1 MPSTDAS
8 PTAAPRTS
16 PRARILTGSFLV
28 TAVLAAATL
37 VLPTGFAVRGPGPT
51 EDTLGSQNDVPLV
64 EIRDAETFPAS
75 GELRLTTVSVGG
87 GPVSDVFAADVLWA
101 WISPQRSAMP
111 VEAVFAPDVTR
122 EQQQQQSQ
130 AQMLTSQQAAT
141 AAALTELGIDV
152 PARLTVAGIP
162 DGSGATG
169 VVLEGDVLRTINGAP
184 ITSHAALLEQ
194 LAAVSPGDD
203 VALAVDRDGTLTDLT
218 LTTGE
223 GTTADGRTRAA
234 LGVLVS
240 SEFEFPVDVEIRI
253 EDIGGPSAGMMF
265 ALAIIDRL
273 TPEDELGGQVVA
285 GTGTIDI
292 DGAVGPI
299 GGIEQKMHGAL
310 RDGASWFLAPERN
323 CGEVAGVVPDGLR
336 VVKVSNL
343 HEAREAITAIGAGT
357 ADHLPT
363 C

>member
-1 MPSTDAS
+1 MTFDDG
-8 PTAAPRTS
+8 APARTS
-16 PRARILTGSFLV
+16 PRARILTGSFLA

-37 VLPTGFAVRGPGPT
+37 VMPTGFAVRGPGPT
-51 EDTLGSQNDVPLV
+51 EDTLGAQNDVPLV

-75 GELRLTTVSVGG
+75 GQLRLTTVSVGG

-101 WISPQRSAMP
+101 WASPQRSAMP
-111 VEAVFAPDVTR
+111 VEAVFARGVTQ

-141 AAALTELGIDV
+141 AAALTELGMDV
-152 PARLTVAGIP
+152 PAKLTVAGIP

-169 VVLEGDVLRTINGAP
+169 VVEEGDVLLTINEKP
-184 ITSHAALLEQ
+184 ITSHATLLEQ
-194 LAAVSPGDD
+194 LAAVTPGDD
-203 VALAVDRDGTLTDLT
+203 VVLRVQRDGTEKDLT

-223 GTTADGRTRAA
+223 GTTADGRPRAA

-240 SEFEFPVDVEIRI
+240 SEFQFPVDVEIRI

-273 TPEDELGGQVVA
+273 TPEDELDGEVVA

-292 DGAVGPI
+292 DGTVGPI

-310 RDGASWFLAPERN
+310 RDGASWFLAPATN
-323 CGEVAGVVPDGLR
+323 CGEVAGVVPDGLH
-336 VVKVSNL
+336 VVKVNSL
-343 HEAREAITAIGAGT
+343 HEAREAITAIGQGDGAS
-357 ADHLPT
+357 LPT

>member
-1 MPSTDAS
+1 MTSTA
-8 PTAAPRTS
+8 
-16 PRARILTGSFLV
+16 PRARILSGSFLA

-51 EDTLGSQNDVPLV
+51 EDTLGAQNDVPLV
-64 EIRDAETFPAS
+64 EIRGAETFPAS

-101 WISPQRSAMP
+101 WLSPERSAMP
-111 VEAVFAPDVTR
+111 VEAVFARGVTQ

-141 AAALTELGIDV
+141 AAALTELGIEV

-162 DGSGATG
+162 EGSGATG
-169 VVLEGDVLRTINGAP
+169 VVEEGDMLHTINGAA

-194 LAAVSPGDD
+194 LTAVTPGDN
-203 VALAVDRDGTLTDLT
+203 VALSVERGGAPTDLT

-223 GTTADGRTRAA
+223 STTADGRRRAA
-234 LGVLVS
+234 LGVLVA
-240 SEFEFPVDVEIRI
+240 SEFDFPIDVEIRI

-273 TPEDELGGQVVA
+273 TAQDELAGEVVA

-292 DGAVGPI
+292 DGAVGPV
-299 GGIEQKMHGAL
+299 GGTEQKMHGAL

-323 CGEVAGVVPDGLR
+323 CGEVVGVVPDGLR
-336 VVKVSNL
+336 VVKVSSL
-343 HEAREAITAIGAGT
+343 HEARAAITAIGAG
-357 ADHLPT
+357 DGDSLPT